1 MQRFQI
7 IRKLFSSKVSIFVI
21 FRSVS
26 MAEETFE
33 KATNS
38 TQINPTTL
46 CGSSS
51 ITWTINTNF
60 ADLKPN
66 STPNSTQQN
75 SNGGS
80 GYDFQKYQRI
90 PNGFSRQ
97 KSENLN
103 SIPSGWTMDCEDG
116 LIVLGCSNGRI
127 EIWETMT
134 CQFKVCL
141 NSTFCYCFFSREI
154 DELHNSFYFSRSVP
168 MMTPRKLESL
178 I

>member
-1 MQRFQI
+1 
-7 IRKLFSSKVSIFVI
+7 
-21 FRSVS
+21 
-26 MAEETFE
+26 MAEETSE

-60 ADLKPN
+60 ADFKPN

-97 KSENLN
+97 KSENSN
-103 SIPSGWTMDCEDG
+103 STPSVWTMDCEDG